1 MKTTIKNLKKVY
13 DYGKEYRKNLYAF
26 TIITLLFIFVSVIY
40 PMFTARQL
48 TALTNEDYKS
58 LIIVTLIVFGFD
70 ILNGIKTLVIK
81 RNTQIFF
88 RGVFKKLQLAVSKE
102 ILKIKV
108 KELDNNSSGVFIE
121 RLNEDCKELSHIF
134 TIGMGNVTS
143 ILTNIGIFAAVFI
156 INKMVFFFYIFA
168 ASCIAYLNIVKV
180 RAVNEKDKELRRKR
194 EENMGLTAELVRG
207 VRDIKMLNASSS
219 FLKTLEKSI
228 NEVSEKVYAMRNTHM
243 NYNFAITVVDSI
255 FEVLLVIILIY
266 LLINHSITISLAIVL
281 YSYRNNILGNLMYA
295 VANLLEELKDFNLS
309 CNRVFSL
316 LESKEF
322 NKEQFGSK
330 HLEKVN
336 GDFEF
341 KDVVF
346 GYNKDRTVLNKLSF
360 NVKANETVGFVGKS
374 GSGKTTIFN
383 LLCKMYDIDDG
394 EIKIDGYNIDTLD
407 EESIRGSITII
418 SQNPYIFNM
427 SIRDNLKLV
436 KDDLTDKEMIEACK
450 IACLDDFVNTLPN
463 KYDTVIGEGG
473 VTLSGGERQRL
484 AIARAFIQKTEIIL
498 FDEATSALDNE
509 TQEKIQKAIENMK
522 NEYTILII
530 AHRLSTI
537 INADRIL
544 YLDNGKIEAEGTHNY
559 LLKNCEKYKK
569 LYESEITKDKSNE

>member
-48 TALTNEDYKS
+48 TALTNEDYKG
-58 LIIVTLIVFGFD
+58 LIIATLIVFGFD

-134 TIGMGNVTS
+134 TVGMGNVTS

-180 RAVNEKDKELRRKR
+180 RAVNEKDKELRHKR

-207 VRDIKMLNASSS
+207 VRDIKMLNASAS
-219 FLKTLEKSI
+219 FLNTLEKSI

-243 NYNFAITVVDSI
+243 NYNFAITVVGSI

-266 LLINHSITISLAIVL
+266 LLINHSVTIALAIVL

-322 NKEQFGSK
+322 KKEQFGSK

-341 KDVVF
+341 NDVVF

-407 EESIRGSITII
+407 EDSIRGNITII

-509 TQEKIQKAIENMK
+509 TQSKIATALNNLKR
-522 NEYTILII
+522 EYTILII
-530 AHRLSTI
+530 AHRFSTI
-537 INADRIL
+537 VNCDKIYYIS
-544 YLDNGKIEAEGTHNY
+544 NGKVIDSGTHSE
-559 LLKNCEKYKK
+559 LLKTCNEYKH
-569 LYESEITKDKSNE
+569 LYESEIKYNK

>member
-219 FLKTLEKSI
+219 FLNTLEKSI

-509 TQEKIQKAIENMK
+509 TQSKIATALNNLKR
-522 NEYTILII
+522 EYTILII
-530 AHRLSTI
+530 AHRFSTI
-537 INADRIL
+537 VNCDKIYYIS
-544 YLDNGKIEAEGTHNY
+544 NGKVIDSGTHSE
-559 LLKNCEKYKK
+559 LLKTCNEYKH
-569 LYESEITKDKSNE
+569 LYESEIKYNK

>member
-26 TIITLLFIFVSVIY
+26 TIITLLLIFVSVIY

-509 TQEKIQKAIENMK
+509 TQSKIATALNNLKR
-522 NEYTILII
+522 EYTILII
-530 AHRLSTI
+530 AHRFSTI
-537 INADRIL
+537 VNCDKIYYIS
-544 YLDNGKIEAEGTHNY
+544 NGKVIDSGTHSE
-559 LLKNCEKYKK
+559 LLKTCNEYKH
-569 LYESEITKDKSNE
+569 LYESEIKYNK